1 MTGIFKVEDKS
12 GRKIHLSDERWKHL
26 NQEHPEVAPYLE
38 DIKETLKNPLK
49 ITTYEFDENVRYYYR
64 YFKERESEAKYL
76 LVIVKYLNNHGF
88 IITTYFVRNIK

>member
-1 MTGIFKVEDKS
+1 MAWIFEVEDKS

-38 DIKETLKNPLK
+38 ELKDILKNPLK
-49 ITTYEFDENVRYYYR
+49 ITDYELDSNVKYYYK
-64 YFKERESEAKYL
+64 YFKERETAKYL

-88 IITTYFVRNIK
+88 IITAHFVRNIK